1 MSTLND
7 ILKEAQI
14 AYDKGN
20 PIMSDDAFD
29 GITESESQFKLNDEE
44 TYTVKHHRYMGSM
57 SKVHTKEELIKQ
69 MPSSTFIQPK
79 FDGISCEIILEH
91 GLLKTISTRGNGE
104 FGKDLSSIVEAGFLK
119 DSSWNPEIITVYGE
133 ITLKSNN
140 PSQKDRNVVA
150 GICNKDKTTLEEVSQ
165 LQLNIYE
172 AYRFG
177 NILVPYNQI
186 DRVYFCDD
194 PRVKASTTYIINNN
208 GEETNVELYEGI
220 FNELYPHTK
229 RDGIVF
235 KKEPEYYGS
244 DEGKFELALKPQ
256 PLSSITKIVDVSWT
270 KGKSKF
276 AATAIIE
283 PIELGG
289 VTISRVTLPD
299 KYIREMGLH
308 IGDTIEVTR
317 AGDVIPRIV
326 KLVKEG
332 EDRKKIEAPNV
343 CKYGH
348 ELKLM
353 GKALKCSDTSCRSIE
368 EEYLHQI
375 KEILFW
381 SIKRPPRSKLN
392 KLINSGDINL
402 QNILNCRKHKNKM
415 TSREY
420 DLFKHGVT
428 NFITNN
434 HYAKILYAMN
444 IDGLTY
450 PKAKEIIK
458 YHSTIENYIRRVDD
472 IYSRAIRHTLRNTS
486 ISNFIE
492 DVENV
497 SVLYSIGDGE
507 LQE

>member
-1 MSTLND
+1 MSTLNE

-29 GITESESQFKLNDEE
+29 SITESESQFKLNDEE

-57 SKVHTKEELIKQ
+57 SKVHIKEELIKQ
-69 MPSSTFIQPK
+69 MPPSTYVQPK
-79 FDGISCEIILEH
+79 FDGISCEVILEH
-91 GLLKTISTRGNGE
+91 GWLKTISTRGNGE

-119 DSSWNPEIITVYGE
+119 DSSWNPEITAVYGE

-150 GICNKDKTTLEEVSQ
+150 GICNKDKPTLEEVSQ

-186 DRVYFCDD
+186 DRVYFCGDS
-194 PRVKASTTYIINNN
+194 RVKASTTYTIRNN
-208 GEETNVELYEGI
+208 GEDTNVELYECI
-220 FNELYPHTK
+220 FNGLYPHTK

-256 PLSSITKIVDVSWT
+256 PLSSITKIRGVSWN

-276 AATAIIE
+276 AATALIE

-289 VTISRVTLPD
+289 VTISKVTLPD
-299 KYIREMGLH
+299 KYIHEMGLH

-348 ELKLM
+348 ELSKVGKSITCSVKDCTTYETDFVNKIVEIMFWGIKRAPKSKMYKLVRS
-353 GKALKCSDTSCRSIE
+353 GDVDIHNVLEPDTYSSKLTTRELNLVNTGVENIEKDLSAKALC
-368 EEYLHQI
+368 
-375 KEILFW
+375 
-381 SIKRPPRSKLN
+381 
-392 KLINSGDINL
+392 
-402 QNILNCRKHKNKM
+402 
-415 TSREY
+415 
-420 DLFKHGVT
+420 
-428 NFITNN
+428 
-434 HYAKILYAMN
+434 AMN

-450 PKAKEIIK
+450 EKAKSIINE
-458 YHSTIENYIRRVDD
+458 YGSVENYVKEV
-472 IYSRAIRHTLRNTS
+472 SNPFAES
-486 ISNFIE
+486 ISFIL
-492 DVENV
+492 NHSSGV
-497 SVLYSIGDGE
+497 SGFIGYK
-507 LQE
+507 

>member
-1 MSTLND
+1 MSTLD
-7 ILKEAQI
+7 EVLKEAQI

-29 GITESESQFKLNDEE
+29 GITNSESQFKLNDEE

-57 SKVHTKEELIKQ
+57 SKVHTKEDLLKQ
-69 MPSSTFIQPK
+69 MPSATFVQPK
-79 FDGISCEIILEH
+79 FDGISCEVILDR
-91 GLLKTISTRGNGE
+91 GWIKSISTRGNGE

-119 DSSWNPEIITVYGE
+119 DSSWNPEITTVYGE
-133 ITLKSNN
+133 ITLKSEE
-140 PSQKDRNVVA
+140 PSQKDRNIVA
-150 GICNKDKTTLEEVSQ
+150 GICNKDNPTKEEVDK
-165 LQLNIYE
+165 LQLNVYE

-177 NILVPYNQI
+177 DILVPYSQI

-194 PRVKASTTYIINNN
+194 QNVRASNTYIINNN
-208 GEETNVELYEGI
+208 GDDTNIELYEGI
-220 FNELYPHTK
+220 FDDLYPDTK
-229 RDGIVF
+229 RDGMVF

-299 KYIREMGLH
+299 KYIREMDLH

-332 EDRKKIEAPNV
+332 EDSKEIVAPNV
-343 CKYGH
+343 CEYGH
-348 ELKLM
+348 ELSKV
-353 GKALKCSDTSCRSIE
+353 GKSITCSVKDCKTYESDFVNKIV
-368 EEYLHQI
+368 
-375 KEILFW
+375 EIMFW
-381 SIKRPPRSKLN
+381 GIKRAPKSKMY
-392 KLINSGDINL
+392 KLVNSGDVDIH
-402 QNILNCRKHKNKM
+402 NILEPETYASKL
-415 TSREY
+415 TPRELNLVNTGVENIEK
-420 DLFKHGVT
+420 DLS
-428 NFITNN
+428 
-434 HYAKILYAMN
+434 AKALCAMN

-450 PKAKEIIK
+450 EKAKSIIDE
-458 YHSTIENYIRRVDD
+458 YDSVENYISHN
-472 IYSRAIRHTLRNTS
+472 YGPFPES
-486 ISNFIE
+486 ISFIL
-492 DVENV
+492 NHSSGV
-497 SVLYSIGDGE
+497 SGFIGYK
-507 LQE
+507 

>member
-1 MSTLND
+1 MSTLNE

-29 GITESESQFKLNDEE
+29 SITESESQFKLNDEE

-57 SKVHTKEELIKQ
+57 SKVHIKEELIKQ
-69 MPSSTFIQPK
+69 MPPSTYVQPK
-79 FDGISCEIILEH
+79 FDGISCEVILEH
-91 GLLKTISTRGNGE
+91 GWLKTISTRGNGE

-119 DSSWNPEIITVYGE
+119 DSSWNPEITAVYGE

-150 GICNKDKTTLEEVSQ
+150 GICNKDKPTLEEVSQ

-186 DRVYFCDD
+186 DRVYFCGDS
-194 PRVKASTTYIINNN
+194 RVKASTTYTIRNN
-208 GEETNVELYEGI
+208 GEDTNVELYEFI
-220 FNELYPHTK
+220 FNGLYPHTK

-289 VTISRVTLPD
+289 VTISKVTLPD

-348 ELKLM
+348 ELSKV
-353 GKALKCSDTSCRSIE
+353 GKSITCSVKDCTTYETDFVNKIV
-368 EEYLHQI
+368 
-375 KEILFW
+375 EIMFW
-381 SIKRPPRSKLN
+381 SIKRAPKSKMYKLIRSGDVDIHNVLEPDTYSSKLTTRE
-392 KLINSGDINL
+392 LNL
-402 QNILNCRKHKNKM
+402 VNTGVENIEK
-415 TSREY
+415 
-420 DLFKHGVT
+420 DLS
-428 NFITNN
+428 
-434 HYAKILYAMN
+434 AKALCAMN

-450 PKAKEIIK
+450 EKAKSIINE
-458 YHSTIENYIRRVDD
+458 YGSVENYVKEV
-472 IYSRAIRHTLRNTS
+472 SNPFAES
-486 ISNFIE
+486 ISFIL
-492 DVENV
+492 NHSSGV
-497 SVLYSIGDGE
+497 SGFIGYK
-507 LQE
+507 

>member
-1 MSTLND
+1 MSNLNE

-20 PIMSDDAFD
+20 PIMSDEAFD
-29 GITESESQFKLNDEE
+29 GITDSESQFKLNDEE

-57 SKVHTKEELIKQ
+57 SKVHTKEELLKQ
-69 MPSSTFIQPK
+69 MPPSTFIQPK

-91 GLLKTISTRGNGE
+91 GWLKTISTRGNGE
-104 FGKDLSSIVEAGFLK
+104 FGKDLSSIVESGFLK
-119 DSSWNPEIITVYGE
+119 DSSWNPEITTIYGE
-133 ITLKSNN
+133 ITLKSDK

-150 GICNKDKTTLEEVSQ
+150 GICNKDNPTKEEINK
-165 LQLNIYE
+165 LQFNIYE

-194 PRVKASTTYIINNN
+194 PHVKASNTYTIRNN
-208 GEETNVELYEGI
+208 GEDTNIELYEGI
-220 FNELYPHTK
+220 FDDLYPDTK
-229 RDGIVF
+229 RDGMVF

-244 DEGKFELALKPQ
+244 EEGKFELALKPQ

-276 AATAIIE
+276 ASTAIIE

-299 KYIREMGLH
+299 KYIRKMGIH

-348 ELKLM
+348 ELSKVGKSITCSVKDCTTYETDFVNKIVEIMFWGIKRAPKSKMYKLVRS
-353 GKALKCSDTSCRSIE
+353 GDVDIHNVLEPDTYSSKLTTRELNLVNTGVENIEKDLSAKALC
-368 EEYLHQI
+368 
-375 KEILFW
+375 
-381 SIKRPPRSKLN
+381 
-392 KLINSGDINL
+392 
-402 QNILNCRKHKNKM
+402 
-415 TSREY
+415 
-420 DLFKHGVT
+420 
-428 NFITNN
+428 
-434 HYAKILYAMN
+434 AMN

-450 PKAKEIIK
+450 EKAKSIIDEYDSVK
-458 YHSTIENYIRRVDD
+458 NYIEEV
-472 IYSRAIRHTLRNTS
+472 SNPFAES
-486 ISNFIE
+486 ISFIL
-492 DVENV
+492 NHSSGV
-497 SVLYSIGDGE
+497 SGFIGYK
-507 LQE
+507 

>member
-1 MSTLND
+1 MSTLNE

-29 GITESESQFKLNDEE
+29 SITESESQFKLNDEE

-57 SKVHTKEELIKQ
+57 SKVHIKEELIKQ
-69 MPSSTFIQPK
+69 MPPSTYVQPK
-79 FDGISCEIILEH
+79 FDGISCEVIIEH
-91 GLLKTISTRGNGE
+91 GWLKTISTRGNGE

-119 DSSWNPEIITVYGE
+119 DSSWNPEITVVYGE

-150 GICNKDKTTLEEVSQ
+150 GICNKDKPTLEEVSQ

-194 PRVKASTTYIINNN
+194 PRVKASTTYTIRNN
-208 GEETNVELYEGI
+208 GEDTNVELYEGI
-220 FNELYPHTK
+220 FNDLYPHTK

-244 DEGKFELALKPQ
+244 DEGRFELALKPQ

-332 EDRKKIEAPNV
+332 DDRKKIEAPNV

-348 ELKLM
+348 ELSKIGKSITCSVKDCKTYETDFVNKIVEIMFWGIKRAPKSKMYKLVRS
-353 GKALKCSDTSCRSIE
+353 GDVDIHNILEPDTYSSKLTARELNLVNSGVENIEKDLSAKALC
-368 EEYLHQI
+368 
-375 KEILFW
+375 
-381 SIKRPPRSKLN
+381 
-392 KLINSGDINL
+392 
-402 QNILNCRKHKNKM
+402 
-415 TSREY
+415 
-420 DLFKHGVT
+420 
-428 NFITNN
+428 
-434 HYAKILYAMN
+434 AMN

-450 PKAKEIIK
+450 EKAKSIISE
-458 YHSTIENYIRRVDD
+458 YDSVENYIKED
-472 IYSRAIRHTLRNTS
+472 SCPFSES
-486 ISNFIE
+486 ISFIL
-492 DVENV
+492 NHSSGV
-497 SVLYSIGDGE
+497 SGFIGYK
-507 LQE
+507 

>member
-1 MSTLND
+1 MSTLNE

-69 MPSSTFIQPK
+69 MPSATFVQPK

-91 GLLKTISTRGNGE
+91 GWLKTISTRGNGE

-119 DSSWNPEIITVYGE
+119 DSSWNPEITTIYSEV
-133 ITLKSNN
+133 TLKSNN

-150 GICNKDKTTLEEVSQ
+150 GICNKDKPTLEEVSQ

-177 NILVPYNQI
+177 NILVPYSQI

-208 GEETNVELYEGI
+208 GEDTNVELYEGI

-317 AGDVIPRIV
+317 VGDVIPRIV

-332 EDRKKIEAPNV
+332 DDRKKIEAPNV

-348 ELKLM
+348 ELSKVGKSITCSVEDCTTYETDFVNKIVEVMFWGIKRAPKSKMYKLVRS
-353 GKALKCSDTSCRSIE
+353 GDVDIHNVLEPDTYSSKLTPRELNLVKTGVENIEKDLSSKALC
-368 EEYLHQI
+368 
-375 KEILFW
+375 
-381 SIKRPPRSKLN
+381 
-392 KLINSGDINL
+392 
-402 QNILNCRKHKNKM
+402 
-415 TSREY
+415 
-420 DLFKHGVT
+420 
-428 NFITNN
+428 
-434 HYAKILYAMN
+434 AMN

-450 PKAKEIIK
+450 EKAKSIIDEYDSVK
-458 YHSTIENYIRRVDD
+458 NYIEEV
-472 IYSRAIRHTLRNTS
+472 SNPFAES
-486 ISNFIE
+486 ISFIL
-492 DVENV
+492 NHSSGV
-497 SVLYSIGDGE
+497 SGFIGYK
-507 LQE
+507 

>member
-1 MSTLND
+1 MSTLNE

-29 GITESESQFKLNDEE
+29 SITESESQFKLNDEE

-57 SKVHTKEELIKQ
+57 SKVHIKEELIKQ
-69 MPSSTFIQPK
+69 MPPSTYVQPK
-79 FDGISCEIILEH
+79 FDGISCEVILEH
-91 GLLKTISTRGNGE
+91 GWLKTISTRGNGE

-119 DSSWNPEIITVYGE
+119 DSSWNPEITAVYGE

-150 GICNKDKTTLEEVSQ
+150 GICNKDKPTLEEVSQ

-177 NILVPYNQI
+177 NILVPYSQI

-208 GEETNVELYEGI
+208 GEDTNVELYEGI
-220 FNELYPHTK
+220 FNGIYTHTK
-229 RDGIVF
+229 RDGIVL
-235 KKEPEYYGS
+235 KKEPEYYGA

-256 PLSSITKIVDVSWT
+256 PLSSITKIIGVTWK

-276 AATAIIE
+276 AATASIE

-289 VTISRVTLPD
+289 VKISRVTLPD

-348 ELKLM
+348 ELSLI
-353 GKALKCSDTSCRSIE
+353 GKALKCSDTSCKSTE
-368 EEYLHQI
+368 KEYLNQI

-392 KLINSGDINL
+392 KLISSGDVTL
-402 QNILNCRKHKNKM
+402 KNILHCESYKNKM
-415 TSREY
+415 TQREY
-420 DLFKHGVT
+420 ELTKQGIT
-428 NFITNN
+428 NFIVNN
-434 HYAKILYAMN
+434 NDAKIIFAMN

-450 PKAKEIIK
+450 PKAQEISK
-458 YHSTIENYIRRVDD
+458 DYHD
-472 IYSRAIRHTLRNTS
+472 IIDY
-486 ISNFIE
+486 
-492 DVENV
+492 VENV
-497 SVLYSIGDGE
+497 DDLYSQAISHVISNESILNFIKDNNDLFNEYMLGNGE
-507 LQE
+507 LHE

>member
-1 MSTLND
+1 MSTLNE

-44 TYTVKHHRYMGSM
+44 TYTVKHNRYMGSM
-57 SKVHTKEELIKQ
+57 SKIHTKEELIKQ
-69 MPSSTFIQPK
+69 MPSSTFVQPK
-79 FDGISCEIILEH
+79 FDGISCEIILDH
-91 GLLKTISTRGNGE
+91 GWLKTISTRGNGE
-104 FGKDLSSIVEAGFLK
+104 FGKDLSSIVESGFLK
-119 DSSWNPEIITVYGE
+119 DSSWNPEITTVYGE
-133 ITLKSNN
+133 ITLKSDE

-150 GICNKDKTTLEEVSQ
+150 GICNKDNPTKEEVNK

-194 PRVKASTTYIINNN
+194 PHVKASNTYIIRNN
-208 GEETNVELYEGI
+208 GEDTNIELYEGI
-220 FNELYPHTK
+220 FDDLYPDTK
-229 RDGIVF
+229 RDGMVF

-256 PLSSITKIVDVSWT
+256 PLSSITKIRGVSWT

-276 AATAIIE
+276 AATALIE

-289 VTISRVTLPD
+289 VTISKVTLPD

-326 KLVKEG
+326 KLIKEG
-332 EDRKKIEAPNV
+332 DDRKKIEAPNV

-348 ELKLM
+348 ELSRVGRSITCSVKDCTTYETDFVNKIVEIMFWGIKRAPKSKMYKLVRS
-353 GKALKCSDTSCRSIE
+353 GDVDIHNVLEPDTYSSKLTPRELNLVTTGVENIEKDLSAKALC
-368 EEYLHQI
+368 
-375 KEILFW
+375 
-381 SIKRPPRSKLN
+381 
-392 KLINSGDINL
+392 
-402 QNILNCRKHKNKM
+402 
-415 TSREY
+415 
-420 DLFKHGVT
+420 
-428 NFITNN
+428 
-434 HYAKILYAMN
+434 AMN

-450 PKAKEIIK
+450 EKAKSIIND
-458 YHSTIENYIRRVDD
+458 YGSVENYIKEV
-472 IYSRAIRHTLRNTS
+472 SNPFAES
-486 ISNFIE
+486 ISFIL
-492 DVENV
+492 NHSSGV
-497 SVLYSIGDGE
+497 SGFIGYK
-507 LQE
+507 

>member
-1 MSTLND
+1 MSNLNE

-44 TYTVKHHRYMGSM
+44 TYTIKHHRYMGSM
-57 SKVHTKEELIKQ
+57 SKVHTKEDLLKQ
-69 MPSSTFIQPK
+69 MPSATFVQPK

-91 GLLKTISTRGNGE
+91 GWLKTISTRGNGE

-119 DSSWNPEIITVYGE
+119 DSSWNPEITTVYGE
-133 ITLKSNN
+133 ITLKSDD

-150 GICNKDKTTLEEVSQ
+150 GICNKDNPTKEEVNK

-177 NILVPYNQI
+177 NILVPYSQI

-194 PRVKASTTYIINNN
+194 PNVKASNTYIINNN
-208 GEETNVELYEGI
+208 GEDTNIELYEGI
-220 FNELYPHTK
+220 FDDLYPDTK
-229 RDGIVF
+229 RDGMVF

-244 DEGKFELALKPQ
+244 EEGKFELALKPQ
-256 PLSSITKIVDVSWT
+256 PLSSITKIRGVSWT

-276 AATAIIE
+276 AATALIE

-289 VTISRVTLPD
+289 VTISKVTLPD

-332 EDRKKIEAPNV
+332 EDRKKIEAPNI

-348 ELKLM
+348 ELSKVGKSITCSVKDCTTYETDFVNKIVEIMFWGIKRAPKSKMYRLVRSGDVDIHNVLEPDTYSSKLTTRELNLVKT
-353 GKALKCSDTSCRSIE
+353 GVENIEKDLSSKALC
-368 EEYLHQI
+368 
-375 KEILFW
+375 
-381 SIKRPPRSKLN
+381 
-392 KLINSGDINL
+392 
-402 QNILNCRKHKNKM
+402 
-415 TSREY
+415 
-420 DLFKHGVT
+420 
-428 NFITNN
+428 
-434 HYAKILYAMN
+434 AMN

-450 PKAKEIIK
+450 EKAKSIIDEYDSVK
-458 YHSTIENYIRRVDD
+458 NYIEEV
-472 IYSRAIRHTLRNTS
+472 SNPFAES
-486 ISNFIE
+486 ISFIL
-492 DVENV
+492 NHSSGV
-497 SVLYSIGDGE
+497 SGFIGYK
-507 LQE
+507 

>member
-1 MSTLND
+1 MSTLNE

-14 AYDKGN
+14 AYDKGT

-44 TYTVKHHRYMGSM
+44 TYTVKHNRYMGSM

-69 MPSSTFIQPK
+69 MPSSTFVQPK
-79 FDGISCEIILEH
+79 FDGISCEVILEH
-91 GLLKTISTRGNGE
+91 GWLKTISTRGNGE
-104 FGKDLSSIVEAGFLK
+104 FGKDLSSIVESGFLK
-119 DSSWNPEIITVYGE
+119 DSSWNPEITVVYGE

-150 GICNKDKTTLEEVSQ
+150 GICNKDNPTKEEVNK

-194 PRVKASTTYIINNN
+194 PHVKASNTYTIRNN
-208 GEETNVELYEGI
+208 GEDTNIELYEGI
-220 FNELYPHTK
+220 FDDLYPDTK
-229 RDGIVF
+229 RDGMVF

-244 DEGKFELALKPQ
+244 EEGKFELALKPQ

-276 AATAIIE
+276 ASTAIIE

-299 KYIREMGLH
+299 KYIREMDLH

-326 KLVKEG
+326 RIVKEG
-332 EDRKKIEAPNV
+332 DDRKKIEAPNV

-348 ELKLM
+348 ELSKVGKSITCSVRDCTTYETDFVNKIVEIMFWGIKRAPKSKMYKLVRS
-353 GKALKCSDTSCRSIE
+353 GDVDIHNILEPDTYSSKLTPRELNLVNTGVENIEKDLSAKALC
-368 EEYLHQI
+368 
-375 KEILFW
+375 
-381 SIKRPPRSKLN
+381 
-392 KLINSGDINL
+392 
-402 QNILNCRKHKNKM
+402 
-415 TSREY
+415 
-420 DLFKHGVT
+420 
-428 NFITNN
+428 
-434 HYAKILYAMN
+434 AMN

-450 PKAKEIIK
+450 EKAKSIIND
-458 YHSTIENYIRRVDD
+458 YGSVENYIKEV
-472 IYSRAIRHTLRNTS
+472 SNPFAES
-486 ISNFIE
+486 ISFIL
-492 DVENV
+492 NHSSGV
-497 SVLYSIGDGE
+497 SGFIGYK
-507 LQE
+507 